1 MYLCSVKPLLSE
13 IVPLKHWLEDQS
25 DFLRISGPCSA
36 ETPEQVLAVMQALA
50 KQPGLHFVRF
60 GVWKPRTRP
69 NSFEGNGKPALEWL
83 RESAA
88 QTGLKQMVEVADAQH
103 VEAALD
109 AGIEALWIGA
119 RTTVNPFSVQNIA
132 DALRGID
139 IPVFVKN
146 PISPDLPLW
155 LGALERVHAVGIRKL
170 VAVHRGF
177 TSYDAHPYRNAARW
191 EIPLQLKGMV
201 PELPVICDPSHIAGR
216 RDLVFEVAQRALD
229 FGMQGLMVESH
240 PNPDAAW
247 SDAAQQLNVQ
257 DLEQFWS
264 KLEYTHSAGISP
276 EFNNRLWALRK
287 LIDSLD
293 EDLLNVLARR
303 MEYTREIGQHKAEHN
318 ITLFQLERWNEIL
331 ETRSRRAAELGLDAE
346 FIRTLWMDMHQRG
359 LEVQA
364 KAVESLR
371 KTEFPPNEETA

>member
-1 MYLCSVKPLLSE
+1 MKPLLSDIE
-13 IVPLKHWLEDQS
+13 PLQHWLEDQS
-25 DFLRISGPCSA
+25 DFLRIEGPCSA
-36 ETPEQVLAVMQALA
+36 ETPEHVMAVMEALEA
-50 KQPGLHFVRF
+50 QPGLHYVRF

-69 NSFEGNGKPALEWL
+69 NSFEGNGKPALGWL
-83 RESAA
+83 RESALK
-88 QTGLKQMVEVADAQH
+88 TGLKQMVEVADAQH
-103 VEAALD
+103 VEAALE

-119 RTTVNPFSVQNIA
+119 RTTVNPFSVQNIS

-139 IPVFVKN
+139 VPVFVKN

-155 LGALERVHAVGIRKL
+155 LGALERVHAAGIRKL

-201 PELPVICDPSHIAGR
+201 PDLPVICDPSHIAGR
-216 RDLVFEVAQRALD
+216 RDLVPEVAQRALD
-229 FGMQGLMVESH
+229 FGMQGLMVEAH
-240 PNPDAAW
+240 PNPEEAW
-247 SDAAQQLNVQ
+247 SDAAQQLPIHE
-257 DLEQFWS
+257 LAEFWGR
-264 KLEYTHSAGISP
+264 LEYRSKMEISP
-276 EFNNRLWALRK
+276 EYNNRLWALRK

-303 MEYTREIGQHKAEHN
+303 MEYTREIGRHKAEHN

-331 ETRSRRAAELGLDAE
+331 KTRTHRAGELGLDAD

-359 LEVQA
+359 LVVQA
-364 KAVESLR
+364 EALASR
-371 KTEFPPNEETA
+371 QQ

>member
-1 MYLCSVKPLLSE
+1 MKPLLSD
-13 IVPLKHWLEDQS
+13 ILPLNQWLADQS
-25 DFLRISGPCSA
+25 DFLKISGPCSA
-36 ETPEQVLAVMQALA
+36 ETPEQVHAVMQNLAAL
-50 KQPGLHFVRF
+50 PGLHFVRF

-69 NSFEGNGKPALEWL
+69 NSFEGNGKIALAWL
-83 RESAA
+83 RDAA
-88 QTGLKQMVEVADAQH
+88 KGSDLKQMIEVADAQH
-103 VEAALD
+103 VEAALE

-119 RTTVNPFSVQNIA
+119 RTTVNPFSVQSIA
-132 DALRGID
+132 DALRGVD
-139 IPVFVKN
+139 VPVFVKN

-155 LGALERVHAVGIRKL
+155 LGALERVHASGIRKL

-191 EIPLQLKGMV
+191 EIPLQLKGMI

-216 RDLVFEVAQRALD
+216 RDLVPEVAQKALD

-240 PNPDAAW
+240 PNPEAAW
-247 SDAAQQLNVQ
+247 SDAAQQLNIQ
-257 DLEQFWS
+257 DLPDFWAR
-264 KLEYTHSAGISP
+264 LEYSSRSGASP

-331 ETRSRRAAELGLDAE
+331 ETRTRRAGELGLDAD
-346 FIRTLWMDMHQRG
+346 FIRTVWMDMHQRG

-371 KTEFPPNEETA
+371 KTELPANGSINS